1 MFANNR
7 IDKLTGL
14 KTYEIS
20 SMGTSK
26 KARARDVPEGKNS
39 ENISK
44 PWYLAV
50 IIFIPMNIKSA
61 KAKVTIK

>member
-20 SMGTSK
+20 SIGTNK
-26 KARARDVPEGKNS
+26 KAKAKDVPEGKNS

-44 PWYLAV
+44 P
-50 IIFIPMNIKSA
+50 
-61 KAKVTIK
+61 